1 MATGWPMKVSYA
13 NGDVYSSSDV
23 NDTNG
28 TINLLTS
35 STLSQAAW
43 KNAVI
48 NGGMD
53 IWQRGTSIAI
63 GAAAN
68 GYTADRWQVITGA
81 SAAHTIS
88 RQATGDTT
96 NLPSIQYCAR
106 VQRNS
111 GQTGATQHAI
121 YQSFESSNSI
131 QYAGKTVTLSFYAR
145 RGANFSPTSNT
156 LNFALYGGTGT
167 DQNIAVGGYT
177 GSTAIASSTGALTTT
192 WTRYTVSGT
201 VGATI
206 TELTPYFYWT
216 TTGTA
221 GTNDDFEITG
231 VQLELGATATT
242 FSRAGGTIQGELAAC
257 QRYYW
262 RGGATNGITASAY
275 ALHGFGKILSTSLG
289 YGYVALPV
297 TMRVTATSMDF
308 SSLSI
313 QDNANLGT
321 AISSLTLATNDTSLQ
336 TGSFTFSL
344 TGTAGRTGTIQNNN
358 STSGYIGFSAEL

>member
-1 MATGWPMKVSYA
+1 MAVGFPTKVTYA
-13 NGDVYSSSDV
+13 NGDVFSADDINS
-23 NDTNG
+23 TNG

-167 DQNIAVGGYT
+167 DQNIGVGGYT
-177 GSTAIASSTGALTTT
+177 GSTAIASSSGALTTT

-221 GTNDDFEITG
+221 GTYDYFEITG
-231 VQLELGATATT
+231 VQLELGSTATT

-257 QRYYW
+257 QRYYY
-262 RGGATNGITASAY
+262 RTVADSAY
-275 ALHGFGKILSTSLG
+275 SNFGTGLANNTTNAFCL
-289 YGYVALPV
+289 VPFPV
-297 TMRVTATSMDF
+297 TMRISPA
-308 SSLSI
+308 SLDYS
-313 QDNANLGT
+313 
-321 AISSLTLATNDTSLQ
+321 TLALYDGTNVVTVTS
-336 TGSFTFSL
+336 GSITYGNRNGGAVGLGVASGL
-344 TGTAGRTGTIQNNN
+344 TQYRPQIILSNN